1 MTESANSGRGDGSA
15 GLSLDDITVVDPGTM
30 KRAVAAA
37 AIGNVTEWF
46 DFGVYAYI
54 ATTIGK
60 VFYPGSNATV
70 QMLAAFGTFAAAFVV
85 RPLGGLFFGPLGDR
99 IGRTRVLAVT
109 MIMMAIGTFCIGVIP
124 GYGSIGIAAPV
135 FLLLARLVQGF
146 STGGE
151 YGGAMTFIAEYAPDR
166 RRGFLG
172 SWLEFGT
179 LTGYVMGAG
188 IVTILSAT
196 LSAQELLSWGWR
208 IPFLIA
214 GPLGI
219 VGLYLRIKLE
229 ETPAFARLTEA
240 AERAHA
246 ERAQAERSATA
257 EEFRAIFLRQ
267 WPALLQCVGLVL
279 VWNVTNYMLTSYMP
293 TYLSTEL
300 PARGGRAM
308 GDTESYLL
316 QIAVMLVMMA
326 AVTFVGRASDR
337 FGRKPVVMIGCV
349 ALVVLSIPSLLLIEN
364 SHTVPVFFGLLIM
377 GLTLVIFSGSLPST
391 LPALFPTHIR
401 QGSLSIAFNISVSL
415 FGGTVATVMT
425 ALVSGTGELNWPAY
439 YLMIAGVIGAVSLW
453 FTRESANRPLAG
465 SAPAVESIEDAR
477 ELVNATR

>member
-1 MTESANSGRGDGSA
+1 MTDNSGSGRPDGSA
-15 GLSLDDITVVDPGTM
+15 ELSLDDITVVEPSTI

-46 DFGVYAYI
+46 DFGVYAYM

-60 VFYPGSNATV
+60 VFYPGSNSTV
-70 QMLAAFGTFAAAFVV
+70 QLLAAFGTFAAAFLV

-99 IGRTRVLAVT
+99 IGRTRVLAFT
-109 MIMMAIGTFCIGVIP
+109 MIMMAVGTFLIGVIP
-124 GYGSIGIAAPV
+124 GYGTIGIAAPI
-135 FLLLARLVQGF
+135 LLVVARLIQGF

-179 LTGYVMGAG
+179 LTGYVMGAA
-188 IVTILSAT
+188 IVTVLSAT
-196 LSAQELLSWGWR
+196 LATDQLLSWGWR

-219 VGLYLRIKLE
+219 VGMYLRLKLE
-229 ETPAFARLTEA
+229 ETPAFAALTQR
-240 AERAHA
+240 AEKRH
-246 ERAQAERSATA
+246 EHNATA
-257 EEFRAIFLRQ
+257 EEFRSIFIKH
-267 WPALLQCVGLVL
+267 WPALIQCMGLVL
-279 VWNVTNYMLTSYMP
+279 VWNVANYMLTSYMP

-316 QIAVMLVMMA
+316 QIAVMLLMML
-326 AVTFVGRASDR
+326 VIPFVGRASDR
-337 FGRKPVVMIGCV
+337 LGRKPVVLGGCL
-349 ALVVLSIPSLLLIEN
+349 ALVVLSIPSMLLIEN
-364 SHTVPVFFGLLIM
+364 SQTVPVFFGLLLM
-377 GLTLVIFSGSLPST
+377 GMMLVIFSGSLPST
-391 LPALFPTHIR
+391 LPAMFPTHIR
-401 QGSLSIAFNISVSL
+401 QGSLSIAFNISVAL

-425 ALVSGTGELNWPAY
+425 ALVSATNDLNWPAY
-439 YLMIAGVIGAVSLW
+439 YLMIAGVIGAVAMW
-453 FTRESANRPLAG
+453 FTRESARKPLRG
-465 SAPAVESIEDAR
+465 SGPAVESEEDAR
-477 ELVNATR
+477 ELVEAAR